1 MLLFLVRHAETT
13 YNRQKKIQGQKDPQL
28 SPYGRREAARL
39 AQRFRGARG
48 EELKF
53 AAVYSSPL
61 KRAYE
66 TAQIIVGK
74 RRKIICE
81 EGLLEWNLG
90 KWEGKTVAE
99 IRRAYGD
106 AFPRWVHMPSKVPVP
121 GGEDLKDFAAR
132 VSHTFKAIARRHPAG
147 NVLVV
152 CHGGVISAYAT
163 MIMKLTPDHIWCVPV
178 RNAALTIVEV
188 GPRTQRL
195 VTFND
200 TSHLLKLQTT
210 KEADVAYVA

>member
-1 MLLFLVRHAETT
+1 MLLFLVRHAEST

-28 SPYGRREAARL
+28 SAYGRKEAERL
-39 AQRFRGARG
+39 AKRFRQ
-48 EELKF
+48 LKF

-61 KRAYE
+61 QRAQE
-66 TAQIIVGK
+66 TARIIVGK

-81 EGLLEWNLG
+81 DGLLEWGLG
-90 KWEGKTVAE
+90 KWEGKTVPE

-106 AFPRWVHMPSKVPVP
+106 AFRRWVHMPSKVPVP
-121 GGEDLKDFAAR
+121 GGEDFKEFVAR
-132 VSHTFKAIARRHPAG
+132 VRHTLGAIAKRHPDG

-163 MIMKLTPDHIWCVPV
+163 MIMDLSPDHVWCLPV

-188 GPRTQRL
+188 GPRKRHL

-200 TSHLLKLQTT
+200 TGHLMKLQTA

>member
-1 MLLFLVRHAETT
+1 MLLFLVRHAEST

-28 SPYGRREAARL
+28 SPYGRREAERL
-39 AQRFRGARG
+39 AKRFKD
-48 EELKF
+48 LKF

-61 KRAYE
+61 KRAHD
-66 TAQIIVGK
+66 TARIIVGK
-74 RRKIICE
+74 RRKIIFE
-81 EGLLEWNLG
+81 DGLREWGLG

-99 IRRAYGD
+99 IRRLYGD
-106 AFPRWVHMPSKVPVP
+106 AFPRWVRRPSRVPVP
-121 GGEDLKDFAAR
+121 GGEDLKEFVAR
-132 VSHTFKAIARRHPAG
+132 VRHTLKAIAKRHPDG

-163 MIMKLTPDHIWCVPV
+163 TIMNLTPDHIWCVPV
-178 RNAALTIVEV
+178 RNAGLTIVEV

-200 TSHLLKLQTT
+200 TSHLMKLQASRG
-210 KEADVAYVA
+210 ADLTYVA